1 MDFHKNGNIYL
12 IWTYPQMNFCM
23 GVAMTRGYLHVE
35 YLGARRREKKVTAQN
50 VRNLPEAV
58 ELTQLGFSKNY

>member
-1 MDFHKNGNIYL
+1 
-12 IWTYPQMNFCM
+12 MNFCM
-23 GVAMTRGYLHVE
+23 GVAMTRGYLHVK

-58 ELTQLGFSKNY
+58 VLTPLGFSKNY

>member
-1 MDFHKNGNIYL
+1 
-12 IWTYPQMNFCM
+12 MNFCM
-23 GVAMTRGYLHVE
+23 GVAMTQGYLHVE

-58 ELTQLGFSKNY
+58 VLTPLGFSKNY